1 MNNKIDNEATKVSID
16 KMIYH
21 GISEIRCSPSK
32 RPDENI
38 YLSLLKKL
46 RHWII

>member
-1 MNNKIDNEATKVSID
+1 MNNKIYNEVTKVSID

-21 GISEIRCSPSK
+21 GISEIRCSSSK

-46 RHWII
+46 RHWIT